1 MDASPKRQELDELKA
16 RVERLEAEIHEED
29 AGRDWRATGYYPAYY
44 ATTGALLG
52 IFGAVSSLLFNIIGS
67 LVAGKDPLKLVR
79 IYLTFP
85 LGEQALRLSEGS
97 QGAYAVTDSV
107 ILAIGCCL
115 YIATGMILGIPVYL
129 ALTRLAGKA
138 GLFGRLVVGGL
149 VSLAIWLVNFYG
161 VLAWLQPA
169 LFGGDW
175 IVRLVPWWV
184 AAATHLVFG
193 LTIVLLYRLGEYTPY
208 RRIAA
213 APAA

>member
-1 MDASPKRQELDELKA
+1 MDAQIKRQELDELKT
-16 RVERLEAEIHEED
+16 RVERLENELAEEE
-29 AGRDWRATGYYPAYY
+29 AVRDWQATGYYPAYY

-52 IFGAVSSLLFNIIGS
+52 IFGAVASLIFNIIGS
-67 LVAGKDPLKLVR
+67 LAAGKDPLELVR

-85 LGEQALRLSEGS
+85 LGDLALRLTEGS
-97 QGAYAVTDSV
+97 QGVYAGGDSV
-107 ILAIGCCL
+107 VLAMGCCL

-129 ALTRLAGKA
+129 ALTRFAGEG
-138 GLFGRLVVGGL
+138 GLPRRILVGAL

-161 VLAWLQPA
+161 LLAWLQPL

-208 RRIAA
+208 RRITVTSHE
-213 APAA
+213 